1 MLAAPVEMGG
11 NRYVLSAIVKRDSD
25 RITQRL
31 YVHEM
36 DLEKELQALSTDA
49 SARKGELNSEQLGV
63 MSSVLRGIYSV
74 KPDNVSKVT
83 DPDTGEPMVVYHGT
97 NADFTVFDKSKQRAG
112 QYGGEGFSFLKQA
125 NATGAAH
132 IRHNADPDA
141 TG

>member
-25 RITQRL
+25 SNTQRL

-49 SARKGELNSEQLGV
+49 SARKDELNSEQLGV

-74 KPDNVSKVT
+74 KPDLCVKGDRPRNGRADGGVSRYKC
-83 DPDTGEPMVVYHGT
+83 
-97 NADFTVFDKSKQRAG
+97 
-112 QYGGEGFSFLKQA
+112 
-125 NATGAAH
+125 
-132 IRHNADPDA
+132 
-141 TG
+141 